1 MIKIKRLFSASA
13 SAAALALVCLAAASL
28 PTRVA
33 AQETLNV
40 YGPGGPAPAMKDAA
54 KAFGDANKV
63 TVNVVAGPTPQWAE
77 KAKLDADVIFSG
89 AENMFNDF
97 AKALPGAFELRDAQ
111 PLYLR
116 PVAILVRPGNPKKI
130 RGFRDLLKPGVKVLT
145 VAGAGQTGLWE
156 DVAGRTGEIS
166 MVRAFRKNMVFPE
179 AANSAAAKDQW
190 TQQTDI
196 DAWLIWNIWQV
207 ANPELAEVVKMDE
220 PFRIYRDAGVVLT
233 TRGKDKPQAKAFVEF
248 LQSTAGQ
255 KIFSKWGWDARPA
268 SGTQPAA
275 TSGTQPVA
283 ALNASV
289 QATVEQRFARLD
301 TNHDG
306 FVTWEEAVPSRSR
319 DFDAMDKNNDRRVT
333 EAEFRGQQP
342 FGSFDISK
350 DGTVSKAEFLATH
363 RSMFMQFD
371 ADADQRISIS
381 EFATAQ
387 RAASNQAM
395 LR

>member
-13 SAAALALVCLAAASL
+13 AALALGCLAAAGFS
-28 PTRVA
+28 TMVA

-54 KAFGDANKV
+54 KAFGDANKI

-77 KAKLDADVIFSG
+77 KAKLDSDVIFSG

-97 AKALPGAFELRDAQ
+97 VKALPGAFELRDAQ

-156 DVAGRTGEIS
+156 DVAGRSGDIS
-166 MVRAFRKNMVFPE
+166 VVRAFRKNMVFPE

-190 TQQTDI
+190 IQQPDI

-220 PFRIYRDAGVVLT
+220 PFRIYRDVGVVLT

-248 LQSTAGQ
+248 LQSVAGQ
-255 KIFSKWGWDARPA
+255 KIFAKWGWDTGPA
-268 SGTQPAA
+268 SGTQPVA
-275 TSGTQPVA
+275 TSGIQPVA
-283 ALNASV
+283 ALGASV
-289 QATVEQRFARLD
+289 QPTVEQRFARLD

-306 FVTWEEAVPSRSR
+306 FLTWEEALPSRLR
-319 DFDAMDKNNDRRVT
+319 DFDAMDKNNDRRLSK
-333 EAEFRGQQP
+333 AEFIGQQP
-342 FGSFDISK
+342 FDRFDINK
-350 DGTVSKAEFLATH
+350 DGVISKAEFLATH

-371 ADADQRISIS
+371 ADTDQRISLS

-387 RAASNQAM
+387 RAASNPVVP
-395 LR
+395 R